1 MSNLRRVLLGTIVYA
16 IILVLAAPYPS
27 AAGLMLTF
35 PALNGLGFLYVE
47 QSKVSGIAASMLW
60 MPILNGALCVA
71 YIVVFLVVSLV
82 LAPTISASALAW
94 LLVFLIAVLWCAL
107 VRQSRIRDGIPGER
121 QLIYATGVTVV
132 GAVFLIVA
140 FFAIGSSGL
149 PAVQAQDIGLA
160 QAAWR
165 TVLESWYKI
174 ALFAIAFATFLILS
188 ERLNLSDSA
197 RGILAGLPLV
207 PFGGLVSIAASHG
220 SSLGPGIG
228 ERIATFK
235 GMAVGIWLGPAVAV
249 WFIYAVSRYF
259 DARRP
264 LASAKTE
271 AAMPDFLVRLGVV
284 VLGWIAC
291 GAVIA
296 GIAWTLEFF
305 T

>member
-1 MSNLRRVLLGTIVYA
+1 MSTLRRVLLGTIVYA

-47 QSKVSGIAASMLW
+47 RSKVSGMAASMLW

-71 YIVVFLVVSLV
+71 YIVVFLV
-82 LAPTISASALAW
+82 LAPTVSASGLAW
-94 LLVFLIAVLWCAL
+94 VLVFLIAVLWCAL
-107 VRQSRIRDGIPGER
+107 VRQSRIRDGIPRER

-140 FFAIGSSGL
+140 FLAIGGSRL
-149 PAVQAQDIGLA
+149 PAVPAQDIGLA
-160 QAAWR
+160 QAAWQ

-174 ALFAIAFATFLILS
+174 ALFAIAFATFLVLS
-188 ERLNLSDSA
+188 ERLNLSDAA

-220 SSLGPGIG
+220 PGIG

-235 GMAVGIWLGPAVAV
+235 GMGIGIWLGPAVAV
-249 WFIYAVSRYF
+249 WFIYGISRYF

-264 LASAKTE
+264 LESAK
-271 AAMPDFLVRLGVV
+271 ADFLVRLGVV
-284 VLGWIAC
+284 ALGWIAC

-296 GIAWTLEFF
+296 GIALTLEFF

>member
-1 MSNLRRVLLGTIVYA
+1 MNNLRRVLLGTIVYA

-47 QSKVSGIAASMLW
+47 QSKVSGMAASMLW

-71 YIVVFLVVSLV
+71 YIVVFLVVFLI
-82 LAPTISASALAW
+82 LAPTVSAGALAW
-94 LLVFLIAVLWCAL
+94 VLVFLIAVLWCAL
-107 VRQSRIRDGIPGER
+107 VRQSRIRGGIPRER
-121 QLIYATGVTVV
+121 HVIYATGVTVV

-140 FFAIGSSGL
+140 FLAIGSSRL

-165 TVLESWYKI
+165 TVFESWYKI

-220 SSLGPGIG
+220 PGIG

-235 GMAVGIWLGPAVAV
+235 GMAVGIWLGPAVAI

-271 AAMPDFLVRLGVV
+271 AAMPDFLVRLGAVA
-284 VLGWIAC
+284 LGWIAC

>member
-1 MSNLRRVLLGTIVYA
+1 
-16 IILVLAAPYPS
+16 
-27 AAGLMLTF
+27 MLTF

-71 YIVVFLVVSLV
+71 YIIVFLVVFLV
-82 LAPTISASALAW
+82 LAPTIPAGALAW
-94 LLVFLIAVLWCAL
+94 VLVFLIAVFWCAL
-107 VRQSRIRDGIPGER
+107 VRQSRIRDGIPRER
-121 QLIYATGVTVV
+121 HVIYATGVTVV
-132 GAVFLIVA
+132 GAVFLILA
-140 FFAIGSSGL
+140 FIAIGGSRL

-174 ALFAIAFATFLILS
+174 ALFAIAFSTFLILS
-188 ERLNLSDSA
+188 ERLNLSDAA

-207 PFGGLVSIAASHG
+207 PFGGLVSIAASH
-220 SSLGPGIG
+220 GPGIG

-264 LASAKTE
+264 LESAK
-271 AAMPDFLVRLGVV
+271 ADFLVRLGVV
-284 VLGWIAC
+284 ALGWIAC

>member
-1 MSNLRRVLLGTIVYA
+1 MNNLRRVLLGTIVYA

-47 QSKVSGIAASMLW
+47 QSKVAGMAASMLW
-60 MPILNGALCVA
+60 MPILNGALCIA
-71 YIVVFLVVSLV
+71 YIVVFLV
-82 LAPTISASALAW
+82 LAPTISTSALAW
-94 LLVFLIAVLWCAL
+94 ALVFLIAVLWCAL
-107 VRQSRIRDGIPGER
+107 VRQSRIRDGIPRER
-121 QLIYATGVTVV
+121 QLIYAAGVTAV

-140 FFAIGSSGL
+140 FLAIGGSRL
-149 PAVQAQDIGLA
+149 PTVQAQDIGLA

-165 TVLESWYKI
+165 TVLASWYKI
-174 ALFAIAFATFLILS
+174 ALFAIAFATFLVLS

-220 SSLGPGIG
+220 QGIV

-259 DARRP
+259 DERRP
-264 LASAKTE
+264 LASAK
-271 AAMPDFLVRLGVV
+271 ADFLVRLGAVA
-284 VLGWIAC
+284 LGWIAC

-296 GIAWTLEFF
+296 GIAWTLVFF

>member
-1 MSNLRRVLLGTIVYA
+1 MNNLRRVLIGTIVYA

-27 AAGLMLTF
+27 AAGSMLTF

-47 QSKVSGIAASMLW
+47 QSKVSGMAASMLW
-60 MPILNGALCVA
+60 MPILNGALCIA
-71 YIVVFLVVSLV
+71 YIVVFLV
-82 LAPTISASALAW
+82 LAPTVPAGALAW
-94 LLVFLIAVLWCAL
+94 VLVFSIAVLWCAL
-107 VRQSRIRDGIPGER
+107 VRRSLIRDGIPRER
-121 QLIYATGVTVV
+121 QLIYAIGVTVV
-132 GAVFLIVA
+132 GAVFLLVA
-140 FFAIGSSGL
+140 FFAVGSSRL
-149 PAVQAQDIGLA
+149 PAVQTQDIGLA

-165 TVLESWYKI
+165 TFLASWYKI

-271 AAMPDFLVRLGVV
+271 AAMPDFLIRLGVV
-284 VLGWIAC
+284 ALGWIAC

-296 GIAWTLEFF
+296 GIAWTVEFF